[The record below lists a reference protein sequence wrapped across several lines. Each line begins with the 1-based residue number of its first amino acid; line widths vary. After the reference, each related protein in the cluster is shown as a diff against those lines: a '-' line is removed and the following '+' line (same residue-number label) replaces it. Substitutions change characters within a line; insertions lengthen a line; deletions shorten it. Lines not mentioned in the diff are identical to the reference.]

1 VRSHR
6 HRTLRDSF
14 GRFRRLKG
22 LLSPIVAVGIVLFSN
37 VVLVGCG
44 GSDTSGGAAA
54 KAQTYTVLLGV
65 PPGISK
71 EGEIGIS
78 EFFPKVLRVHP
89 GDTVI
94 WRNVSLSA
102 HYTVT
107 FGTDREAIPSL
118 YRVRDPGKFSTAR
131 VILNNAVLW
140 PCVDASALVNPQ
152 LTECKYRPDGAV
164 NRSVR
169 TWNGEGYANSGII
182 PRYFHNPLNEANP
195 QQFVLHLSPKMQSR
209 TYRYFAEIER
219 HMDGEL
225 KVEPSSVPIPSPDEV
240 SKNAPVAMADAVQ
253 GVLTAC
259 KQQLTHLEHEGHYRF
274 VAGCGDEEGSY
285 NDFFPDRLVIPRTAS
300 IEVKNNSDPVGEYHS
315 VTFAPIYAFIG
326 APFGAIPYFVP
337 ICGRKEVQL
346 PLTSVR
352 CPDGRLVSAELNPA
366 ASFATAKS
374 GGKYKTGSYNS
385 SGLFPAPYPATP
397 GTTYSLKFNNPGT
410 YFFGCVLHPG
420 MSGEV
425 VVKS

>member
-1 VRSHR
+1 MELLNVAK
-6 HRTLRDSF
+6 
-14 GRFRRLKG
+14 RLIIVVGMALLANVG
-22 LLSPIVAVGIVLFSN
+22 LT
-37 VVLVGCG
+37 GCG
-44 GSDTSGGAAA
+44 GSEASGRTAA
-54 KAQTYTVLLGV
+54 KPQTYTVLLGV
-65 PPGISK
+65 PPGIAK

-118 YRVRDPGKFSTAR
+118 YRVRYPAKLSTAR
-131 VILNNAVLW
+131 VVLNNAVLW
-140 PCVDASALVNPQ
+140 PCIDSSALVNPQ
-152 LTECKYRPDGAV
+152 LSECKYRPDGPGS
-164 NRSVR
+164 RSVR

-195 QQFVLHLSPKMQSR
+195 QQFALHLSPKIENG

-219 HMDGEL
+219 HMDGEVE
-225 KVEPSSVPIPSPDEV
+225 VEPTSVSIPSPSQVANE
-240 SKNAPVAMADAVQ
+240 APAAMTRAVQ
-253 GVLTAC
+253 GVLASC
-259 KQQLTHLEHEGHYRF
+259 KQELARLEHEGHYRF
-274 VAGCGDEEGSY
+274 VAGCGNEEGSY
-285 NDFFPDRLVIPRTAS
+285 NDFFPDRVVIPKGAS
-300 IEVKNNSDPVGEYHS
+300 IEVVNNSAAVGEYHS
-315 VTFAPIYAFIG
+315 VTFAPVYAFIG

-352 CPDGRLVSAELNPA
+352 CPDGKLVSAELNPA

-374 GGKYKTGSYNS
+374 GGTYRAGAYNS

-397 GTTYSLKFNNPGT
+397 GKTYSLKFDSPGT

-425 VVKS
+425 VVTS